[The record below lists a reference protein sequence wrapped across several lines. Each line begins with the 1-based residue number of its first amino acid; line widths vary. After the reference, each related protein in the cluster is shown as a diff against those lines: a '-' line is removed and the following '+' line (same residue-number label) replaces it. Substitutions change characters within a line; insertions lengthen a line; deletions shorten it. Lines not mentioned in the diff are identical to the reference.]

1 MVPHPRASGKVC
13 VKSSFE
19 YRPVGRQIGWMY
31 LGKRWFLKNS
41 KYLKGKGR
49 SGRDFKKING
59 QKIVEDDF

>member
-31 LGKRWFLKNS
+31 LDKLGSSRVLK
-41 KYLKGKGR
+41 
-49 SGRDFKKING
+49 FKQLTVRIEL
-59 QKIVEDDF
+59 VV